1 MAYYLSFITRGN
13 TNRLVGNENYFQ
25 LSLIFQVCLQCS
37 CGLILH
43 WIWAIRW
50 KTWRIQQI
58 DPNCGHISTLI
69 SGPVTRRHTWPG
81 TWHCGDGWYAADMLW
96 RDGRVQ
102 RRRLPGSTSGPIK
115 TFADHGANWAQL
127 QCVAHGYRWPGQW
140 TCRDILTKFIQNY
153 CWFTDQSSQRKLRY
167 FVLRPNWNKAQARIN
182 IRIIRL
188 FKLHPTLGS

>member
-13 TNRLVGNENYFQ
+13 TNCLVGNENYFQ

-37 CGLILH
+37 CGLILL

-58 DPNCGHISTLI
+58 DPNSGHISTLI

-102 RRRLPGSTSGPIK
+102 YRRLPASTSGPIK
-115 TFADHGANWAQL
+115 TFADHGANSVTMCRTRL
-127 QCVAHGYRWPGQW
+127 QVTRPVNLSWHFNQIYTKLLLVHWSELTAEIEIFCVAAKLEQSPG
-140 TCRDILTKFIQNY
+140 
-153 CWFTDQSSQRKLRY
+153 
-167 FVLRPNWNKAQARIN
+167 
-182 IRIIRL
+182 
-188 FKLHPTLGS
+188 